1 MSTRRDSAASLSTLF
16 ILAFLFLRLICLRPV
31 RCPLRLVCLLLM
43 RHRLWLDRLWPVRNR
58 LWLNRLR
65 PVVGVLGRHRRLPV
79 RRLLRLHRLRA
90 VGRVLRLICLLPVR
104 GLLRLHCL
112 LPVRRLLRLHRLR
125 AVGRLQRL
133 ICLLP
138 GRWLLRLNCLLP
150 VRNLLRLICLL
161 PVGSLLRL
169 HRLLPVR
176 HLLRL
181 SARFPWSALPL
192 KLLGVNTS
200 RRRNRTEHVAHS
212 LDTAPHRSVPIDHT
226 PTPHPDIAMMLGW
239 VMEPEIASI
248 QHHPADAKPDSVDI
262 AHGNYAEA
270 APRCVKQDR
279 VVRDSGFRV
288 VKDGRPAFDVLE
300 RWRILVFKSHAC
312 RC

>member
-65 PVVGVLGRHRRLPV
+65 PVVGVLGRHRR
-79 RRLLRLHRLRA
+79 
-90 VGRVLRLICLLPVR
+90 
-104 GLLRLHCL
+104 

>member
-58 LWLNRLR
+58 LWLNRLWLNRLR

-90 VGRVLRLICLLPVR
+90 VGRVLRLICLLPV
-104 GLLRLHCL
+104 
-112 LPVRRLLRLHRLR
+112 
-125 AVGRLQRL
+125 
-133 ICLLP
+133 
-138 GRWLLRLNCLLP
+138 
-150 VRNLLRLICLL
+150 
-161 PVGSLLRL
+161 GSLLRL

-176 HLLRL
+176 RLLRL

>member
-1 MSTRRDSAASLSTLF
+1 MSTLF

-65 PVVGVLGRHRRLPV
+65 PVVGVLGRHRR
-79 RRLLRLHRLRA
+79 
-90 VGRVLRLICLLPVR
+90 
-104 GLLRLHCL
+104 